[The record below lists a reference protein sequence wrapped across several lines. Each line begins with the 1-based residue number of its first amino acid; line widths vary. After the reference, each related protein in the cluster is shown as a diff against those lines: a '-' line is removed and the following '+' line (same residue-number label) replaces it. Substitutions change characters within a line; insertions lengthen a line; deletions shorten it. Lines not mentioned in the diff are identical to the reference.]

1 MAREIFTDEVVD
13 MKRSFVHVY
22 TGNGKGK
29 TTTALGLSVRT
40 ALSGKKVFFAQFVKG
55 MEYSELKVSQ
65 YIKNIEIRQFG
76 RECFI
81 YEQPTEEDIQ
91 AANEGMDVCE
101 KILKDVEY
109 DLVVLDELN
118 IALYYKLIPLERAVK
133 AVKERTPSIEVAITG
148 RYAPEEIIG
157 TADLVTEM
165 KEIKHYYNQ
174 GVQARKG
181 IEF

>member
-1 MAREIFTDEVVD
+1 MAREIFTDEMAD
-13 MKRSFVHVY
+13 MRQSFVHVY

-29 TTTALGLSVRT
+29 TTAALGLSVRA

-55 MEYSELKVSQ
+55 MEYSELNINQ

-81 YEQPTEEDIQ
+81 YKNPAEEDIR

-101 KILKDVEY
+101 KILKGFEY

-118 IALYYKLIPLERAVK
+118 IALYYKLIPLERVVK
-133 AVKERTPSIEVAITG
+133 AVKERTPSVEVAITG
-148 RYAPEEIIG
+148 RCAPEEIIEI
-157 TADLVTEM
+157 ADLVTEM

-181 IEF
+181 VEF